1 MASAAGRFPFDTA
14 CRDNTALELLRVLVE
29 RTPVTVKMTDDGE
42 ELPLPLHFACNRQAS
57 VEMMVKF
64 LLGIDPDAVKTANS
78 HGNLPLHLVCCNHA
92 RSHEPLDVVQF
103 LAKENPAAVKT
114 TNTDGNLPLH
124 LACTAQASLGVV
136 QFLVE
141 MDPDTVEAANN
152 VGFWPLHEA
161 CCNDAPLDVV
171 LALVEWSLSAFKQG

>member
-103 LAKENPAAVKT
+103 LAKENPT
-114 TNTDGNLPLH
+114 INTLSAHSKFPKRNRG
-124 LACTAQASLGVV
+124 LGVGRLHV
-136 QFLVE
+136 SITKRGPSRE
-141 MDPDTVEAANN
+141 RS
-152 VGFWPLHEA
+152 GFPLAWNKHGESSVH
-161 CCNDAPLDVV
+161 D
-171 LALVEWSLSAFKQG
+171 EYSRF